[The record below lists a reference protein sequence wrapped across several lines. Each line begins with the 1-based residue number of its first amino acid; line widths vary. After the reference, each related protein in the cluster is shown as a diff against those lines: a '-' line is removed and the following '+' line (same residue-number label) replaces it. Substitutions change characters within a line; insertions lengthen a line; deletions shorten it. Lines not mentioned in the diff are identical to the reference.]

1 MKSRTECLLPGG
13 VPRYI
18 RCYDN
23 GGESF
28 DRYTVVFTG
37 RYKHKTGGAF
47 WYVGMSDNPF
57 HPQGFGQH
65 GESTDN
71 QIDWPTY
78 GHLGK
83 KIKFQ
88 DLPEDC
94 QKLVQDN
101 YRYLWDLCAV
111 CGASPA
117 PFKDTYQEA
126 VYCQEH
132 RPQEVKYFFECG
144 GCDQYH
150 PLGFTGDC
158 RDDANRYH
166 IDFEENMRNENGKG
180 VRLFLYEIVDE
191 DFQETA

>member
-1 MKSRTECLLPGG
+1 MESRSERLLPGG

-37 RYKHKTGGAF
+37 RYRKKTGGEF
-47 WYVGMSDNPF
+47 WDLGMSANPF

-65 GESTDN
+65 GSNRE

-94 QKLVQDN
+94 QKLVMDD

-117 PFKDTYQEA
+117 PFKAAYQEA
-126 VYCQEH
+126 VYCREH
-132 RPQEVKYFFECG
+132 RPQEFYECG
-144 GCDQYH
+144 GCGAYH
-150 PLGFTGDC
+150 RAGFNGDC
-158 RDDANRYH
+158 REDAER
-166 IDFEENMRNENGKG
+166 FEELPDNAI
-180 VRLFLYEIVDE
+180 LVDQE
-191 DFQETA
+191 DLQP